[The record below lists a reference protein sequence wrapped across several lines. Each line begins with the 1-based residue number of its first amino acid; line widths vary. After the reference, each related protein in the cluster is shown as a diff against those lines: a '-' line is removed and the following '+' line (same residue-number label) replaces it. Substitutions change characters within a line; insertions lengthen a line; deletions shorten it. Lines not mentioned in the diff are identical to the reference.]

1 MALIQHDNKNQ
12 YVILLLHLFTYT
24 LVYLLKSEGFE
35 KLKKSHLKSGDTLTE
50 RLFPL
55 TGRFTADN
63 LNKVKNL
70 CSKSIGEKM
79 KVQKLQ
85 IFVSCGVESDS
96 VVCPL
101 AKPVYLPSLTPA
113 VNAEEGTCRGG

>member
-1 MALIQHDNKNQ
+1 M
-12 YVILLLHLFTYT
+12 
-24 LVYLLKSEGFE
+24 
-35 KLKKSHLKSGDTLTE
+35 LTE
-50 RLFPL
+50 PLFSL

-85 IFVSCGVESDS
+85 IFVLCSDESDS
-96 VVCPL
+96 VLCPL
-101 AKPVYLPSLTPA
+101 TKPVYLSSLTPVCA

>member
-1 MALIQHDNKNQ
+1 M
-12 YVILLLHLFTYT
+12 
-24 LVYLLKSEGFE
+24 
-35 KLKKSHLKSGDTLTE
+35 TE

-79 KVQKLQ
+79 KVLKLE
-85 IFVSCGVESDS
+85 IFVSCSVESDS
-96 VVCPL
+96 IVCPL
-101 AKPVYLPSLTPA
+101 AKPVYLPIVTSVCA

>member
-1 MALIQHDNKNQ
+1 MSFWCYI
-12 YVILLLHLFTYT
+12 
-24 LVYLLKSEGFE
+24 
-35 KLKKSHLKSGDTLTE
+35 LTE
-50 RLFPL
+50 LLFPL

-85 IFVSCGVESDS
+85 IFVSCSIESDS
-96 VVCPL
+96 IVCPL
-101 AKPVYLPSLTPA
+101 AEPVYLPSLTPVCA
-113 VNAEEGTCRGG
+113 VNAEEGTCWGG